1 MIVLVIQQIFLYL
14 NLVLSG
20 SAAVNKYCPDI
31 HFNDYDFVA
40 YIKQGRLKKY
50 PALPVS
56 IAVDGRTFKLKEG
69 QYPEGSK
76 MGYQL
81 SSVTYQSTDKTIS
94 FDIIFVEKEV
104 KSVVIDGALVVEP
117 SELLKIYESNRF
129 FTMDDKL
136 KAYEQK
142 VAALKLYIQEQLESL
157 ATASVL
163 SLEKCTLSGTPKKPE
178 LSPSTPKKPALS
190 FDSPVQS
197 LCFETPPTQQ
207 GNKDNA
213 NPDLSPRRCLSFD

>member
-1 MIVLVIQQIFLYL
+1 MIVIVIQQIFLYL

-56 IAVDGRTFKLKEG
+56 ITVDGRTFKLKEG

-94 FDIIFVEKEV
+94 FDIIFVDKEV
-104 KSVVIDGALVVEP
+104 KSVVIDGALVVE
-117 SELLKIYESNRF
+117 SFELLKIYESNRF
-129 FTMDDKL
+129 FTMDDKME
-136 KAYEQK
+136 AYEQK
-142 VAALKLYIQEQLESL
+142 VAALKLYIQEQSESL

-163 SLEKCTLSGTPKKPE
+163 SLEKCTLS
-178 LSPSTPKKPALS
+178 STPKKPALS

-197 LCFETPPTQQ
+197 LCFETPPTQK
-207 GNKDNA
+207 GYKKNA